1 MSIDFILPR
10 LLRGCGSRL
19 EDYARQA
26 SAQGCPKLQ
35 EDFLV
40 LERRWLFLAHS
51 YELTERLCDFSDETK
66 RNVDKFPKTY

>member
-26 SAQGCPKLQ
+26 SAQGCPKLK
-35 EDFLV
+35 EDFFGARAAVAILGAQ
-40 LERRWLFLAHS
+40 L
-51 YELTERLCDFSDETK
+51 
-66 RNVDKFPKTY
+66 